1 MDQGVTA
8 TNLASALPQED
19 QQSSESF
26 IHPSAVIDSTVLLG
40 RNVTI
45 HANVVIDRNV
55 RIGDHTEIQPGCFI
69 AEDCVIEDSALL
81 CTMVTLREK
90 TRIGSRTVIEPGVVI
105 GSDGFGYAKEQ
116 NGINCKVPQ
125 VGYVVIEDDVHI
137 GANTTIDRATLGET
151 RIAKGS
157 KIGSLVQIGH
167 NVTIGD
173 ESVVG
178 NSTGVCGSCRI
189 GAHATI
195 GQGVG
200 MVGHIRIGNH
210 AVVNDGAGVSKD
222 IHDGDHIIGVP
233 GLPEEAYNVYQETL
247 MMLPQMTQRLQDIE
261 EQLKNR

>member
-8 TNLASALPQED
+8 TNLASALLQED
-19 QQSSESF
+19 HHSGESF
-26 IHPSAVIDSTVLLG
+26 IHPSAVIDSTVSLG

-45 HANVVIDRNV
+45 HSNVVIDRNV
-55 RIGDHTEIQPGCFI
+55 KIGDHVVIQPGCYI
-69 AEDCVIEDSALL
+69 AEDCVINNETVL

-90 TRIGSRTVIEPGVVI
+90 TRIGSRVVIESGVVI

-125 VGYVVIEDDVHI
+125 VGYVVIEDNVHI

-157 KIGSLVQIGH
+157 DIGSLVQIGH

-178 NSTGVCGSCRI
+178 NSTGVCGSCKI
-189 GAHATI
+189 GSHANI

-210 AVVNDGAGVSKD
+210 AIVNDGAGVSKD

-233 GLPEEAYNVYQETL
+233 GLPEDAYNAFQETL
-247 MMLPQMTQRLQDIE
+247 MMLPKMTQRLQEIE
-261 EQLKNR
+261 DQLKNR